1 MSALRPPVSWVFG
14 GFVVLIPRRPVLDV
28 VNARHPTVEYSLMT
42 STGSPRPFIPNDV
55 VISPAAP
62 VHIITGPNM
71 GGKST
76 VLRQA
81 AILAILAQSGSFV
94 PADRA
99 TLGVVDAVFS
109 RVGARDDLYRDMS
122 TFMLEMHECV
132 ASWRAGS
139 GVADGCYRTAYI
151 LAHATPKSLVIMDE

>member
-1 MSALRPPVSWVFG
+1 
-14 GFVVLIPRRPVLDV
+14 VLEV

-42 STGSPRPFIPNDV
+42 SSSSPRPFIPNDLN
-55 VISPAAP
+55 IDPATAP

-76 VLRQA
+76 VLRLA
-81 AILAILAQSGSFV
+81 AILVILAQSGSFV
-94 PADRA
+94 PADSA

-122 TFMLEMHECV
+122 TFMLEMHEWV
-132 ASWRAGS
+132 LR
-139 GVADGCYRTAYI
+139 V
-151 LAHATPKSLVIMDE
+151 